1 MKRKQ
6 APIRM
11 GDSYFAQWVGRVI
24 HTPAQYLISSTSKQ
38 PVTLDQEEFKS
49 AQLGFSKL
57 LSWSITV
64 AKRTF
69 RPESPGSVIDFAVTN
84 RGVDLSEL
92 IWKRKARPGYA
103 DCKCLVCIQGVE
115 PDAGPPGRIANVR
128 SQIQFKKV

>member
-24 HTPAQYLISSTSKQ
+24 HTPAQYPISSMGKQ
-38 PVTLDQEEFKS
+38 PVALEQEKFKS
-49 AQLGFSKL
+49 TQLGFSEL
-57 LSWSITV
+57 LSWPITV
-64 AKRTF
+64 VKRRF
-69 RPESPGSVIDFAVTN
+69 GPESPGSVIDFAVTN

-115 PDAGPPGRIANVR
+115 PDAGPAGRIANVR